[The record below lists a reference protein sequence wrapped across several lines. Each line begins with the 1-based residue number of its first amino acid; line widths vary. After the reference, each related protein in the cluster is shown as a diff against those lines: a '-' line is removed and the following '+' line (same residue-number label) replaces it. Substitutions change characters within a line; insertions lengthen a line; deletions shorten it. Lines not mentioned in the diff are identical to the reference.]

1 MKGKMNMSESN
12 TTQLL
17 HQVENWGYY
26 LLPKSHPHSP
36 GYTGL
41 LVAIRETPTKR
52 HFDPEKIR
60 LQILDEHGMPNRMTF
75 YLEWHLAKS
84 RQVCTGRVILQDRK
98 DKQVEFFTFGGS
110 IESVSVPGET
120 MYSLRSTA
128 PILQLTDKEK
138 SIPDLLAA
146 ETEILIAKQE
156 ARWGADDERFGRQLA
171 QIEPLQFYMASISSL
186 LARSKQTSVL
196 QKEIAELYT
205 VLRKER
211 NWLKETGQWSD
222 RLPPLE
228 QLLSP

>member
-1 MKGKMNMSESN
+1 MTMSESN
-12 TTQLL
+12 TTLLL

-60 LQILDEHGMPNRMTF
+60 LQILDEHSVPKRMTF
-75 YLEWHLAKS
+75 YLKWHLVKS
-84 RQVCTGRVILQDRK
+84 RQVCTGRVILRDRR
-98 DKQVEFFTFGGS
+98 DKKVEFFTFGGS
-110 IESVSVPGET
+110 IESVSVSGET
-120 MYSLRSTA
+120 VYSLRSTA
-128 PILQLTDKEK
+128 PILHLTDKEE
-138 SIPDLLAA
+138 SIPNLLAA

-156 ARWGADDERFGRQLA
+156 VRWKGDDEGFGRQLA
-171 QIEPLQFYMASISSL
+171 QIGPLQFYVASISSL
-186 LARSKQTSVL
+186 LARSEQTSAL

-205 VLRKER
+205 MLHKER